1 VTFFILGLTLR
12 QLLFRK
18 STLLLVGL
26 GFIPVLIAVIFKLS
40 NPDEDPERW
49 TARVLLTPIIV
60 TGVLPLT
67 ALMFGVSALGDEL
80 EDGTAVYLLTKPL
93 QRWKVLLPKV
103 LAPWLLTSTFVFLAT
118 VVSGF
123 IALGELSALTW
134 AFAVASVIGAM
145 AYSAVFVLLSIV
157 TTRALVAGLIYV
169 FLWEGAL
176 TGIFEGLR
184 NLSIRHYTLGIAG
197 WLADAAPATFDASLS
212 GTTALILTAVVTL
225 AAAFFANRKLQEV
238 EVREAT

>member
-18 STLLLVGL
+18 STFLLVAL
-26 GFIPVLIAVIFKLS
+26 AFIPMVIAVIFSLS
-40 NPDEDPERW
+40 EPDTDPERW
-49 TARVLLTPIIV
+49 TASMLTALVV

-93 QRWKVLLPKV
+93 QRWQVLLPKV
-103 LAPWLLTSTFVFLAT
+103 VAPWFLTSAFVFTAA

-123 IALGELSALTW
+123 IALGGLSALTW
-134 AFAVASVIGAM
+134 GFAVASVIGAL
-145 AYSAVFVLLSIV
+145 AYSAVFVLLSVV

-169 FLWEGAL
+169 FIWEGAL

-184 NLSIRHYTLGIAG
+184 NLSIRHYTLGIAE
-197 WLADAAPATFDASLS
+197 WLADTAPATFDASLS
-212 GTTALILTAVVTL
+212 GTTALIMAAVVTV
-225 AAAFFANRKLQEV
+225 AAAFFANRKLMEI

>member
-18 STLLLVGL
+18 STLLLVALGL
-26 GFIPVLIAVIFKLS
+26 IPVVVAVIFNLS
-40 NPDEDPERW
+40 DPDTDPERW
-49 TARVLLTPIIV
+49 TARMLTAIVV
-60 TGVLPLT
+60 TGVLSLT

-93 QRWKVLLPKV
+93 QRWQVLLPKV
-103 LAPWLLTSTFVFLAT
+103 VAPWLLTSVFVFTAV

-123 IALGELSALTW
+123 IALGEFSALAW
-134 AFAVASVIGAM
+134 GFAVASVIGGL

-169 FLWEGAL
+169 FIWEGAL

-184 NLSIRHYTLGIAG
+184 NLSIRHYTLGIAE
-197 WLADAAPATFDASLS
+197 WLADTAPATFDASLS
-212 GTTALILTAVVTL
+212 GTSAIIMVAVVTVT
-225 AAAFFANRKLQEV
+225 AAFFANRKLEEI

>member
-1 VTFFILGLTLR
+1 VTFFILRLTLR

-18 STLLLVGL
+18 STFLLVAL
-26 GFIPVLIAVIFKLS
+26 GFIPVVIAVIFS
-40 NPDEDPERW
+40 ISDPDTDPERW
-49 TARVLLTPIIV
+49 TASMLTALVV

-93 QRWKVLLPKV
+93 QRWQVLLPKV
-103 LAPWLLTSTFVFLAT
+103 VAPWLLTSAFVFTAA

-123 IALGELSALTW
+123 IALGGSSALTW
-134 AFAVASVIGAM
+134 GFAVASVIGAL
-145 AYSAVFVLLSIV
+145 AYSAVFVLLSVV

-169 FLWEGAL
+169 FIWEGAL

-184 NLSIRHYTLGIAG
+184 NLSIRHYTLGIAE
-197 WLADAAPATFDASLS
+197 WLADTAPATFDASLS
-212 GTTALILTAVVTL
+212 GTTALIMAAVVTV
-225 AAAFFANRKLQEV
+225 AAAFFANRKLEEI
-238 EVREAT
+238 EVREAN

>member
-18 STLLLVGL
+18 STFLLVAL
-26 GFIPVLIAVIFKLS
+26 GFIPVVIAVIFSVS
-40 NPDEDPERW
+40 NPDIDPERW
-49 TARVLLTPIIV
+49 TASMLTALVV

-93 QRWKVLLPKV
+93 QRWQVLLPKV
-103 LAPWLLTSTFVFLAT
+103 VAPWLLTSAFVFTAA

-123 IALGELSALTW
+123 IALGGFSALTW
-134 AFAVASVIGAM
+134 GFAVASVIGAL
-145 AYSAVFVLLSIV
+145 AYSTVFVLLSIV

-169 FLWEGAL
+169 FIWEGAL

-184 NLSIRHYTLGIAG
+184 NLSIRHYTLGIAE
-197 WLADAAPATFDASLS
+197 WLAETAPETFDASLS
-212 GTTALILTAVVTL
+212 GATALIMAAVVTV
-225 AAAFFANRKLQEV
+225 AAAFFANRKLQEI

>member
-12 QLLFRK
+12 QLLLRK
-18 STLLLVGL
+18 STLLLVAL
-26 GFIPVLIAVIFKLS
+26 GCIPVLIAVVFNLS
-40 NPDEDPERW
+40 DPDTDPERW
-49 TARVLLTPIIV
+49 TARMLTAIVV

-67 ALMFGVSALGDEL
+67 ALMFGASALGDEL

-93 QRWKVLLPKV
+93 QRWQVLLPKV
-103 LAPWLLTSTFVFLAT
+103 AAPWLLTSAFVFTAA

-123 IALGELSALTW
+123 IALGEFSALAW
-134 AFAVASVIGAM
+134 GFAVGSVIGAL
-145 AYSAVFVLLSIV
+145 AYSAVFVVLSIV

-169 FLWEGAL
+169 FIWEGAL

-184 NLSIRHYTLGIAG
+184 NLSIRHYTLGIAE
-197 WLADAAPATFDASLS
+197 WLADTAPATFDASLS
-212 GTTALILTAVVTL
+212 GTTAIIMVSVVTV
-225 AAAFFANRKLQEV
+225 AAAFIANRKLEEM

>member
-18 STLLLVGL
+18 STFLLVAL
-26 GFIPVLIAVIFKLS
+26 AFIPVVIAVIFSLS
-40 NPDEDPERW
+40 DPDTDPERW
-49 TARVLLTPIIV
+49 TASMLTALVV

-93 QRWKVLLPKV
+93 QRWQVLLPKV
-103 LAPWLLTSTFVFLAT
+103 VAPWFLTSAFVFTAA

-123 IALGELSALTW
+123 IALGGLSALTW
-134 AFAVASVIGAM
+134 GFAVASVIGAL
-145 AYSAVFVLLSIV
+145 AYSAVFVLLSVV

-169 FLWEGAL
+169 FIWEGAL

-184 NLSIRHYTLGIAG
+184 NLSIRHYTLGIAE
-197 WLADAAPATFDASLS
+197 WLADTAPATFDASLS
-212 GTTALILTAVVTL
+212 GTTALIMAAVVTV
-225 AAAFFANRKLQEV
+225 AAAFFANRKLMEI